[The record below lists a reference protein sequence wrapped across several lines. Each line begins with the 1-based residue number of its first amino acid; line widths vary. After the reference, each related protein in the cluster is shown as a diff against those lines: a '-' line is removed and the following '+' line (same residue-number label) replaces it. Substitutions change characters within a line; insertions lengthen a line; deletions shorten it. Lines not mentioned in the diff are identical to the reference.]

1 MDSTIEDDSH
11 KPLLLN
17 SPTTTAGTV
26 ASIFCSRNPVIH
38 SPDETAGD
46 DNSSSKVSSNSFQAN
61 DDEQLKDILTK
72 KHSISR
78 ELHNH
83 PQHLVLVFLHSILFS
98 SGCLGVDSLSVEELK
113 EYREFLLLH
122 IYNASETLVGL
133 LQDRCR
139 LNDEVHFR
147 LISIEQLHRLLEAR
161 CFFRGLSTG
170 LIS

>member
-46 DNSSSKVSSNSFQAN
+46 NSSSKVSSNSFQTN
-61 DDEQLKDILTK
+61 DDEQLKDISTK

-83 PQHLVLVFLHSILFS
+83 PNTWFWFSCILSCFS

>member
-17 SPTTTAGTV
+17 SPTTAGTV

-38 SPDETAGD
+38 PPEETAGG
-46 DNSSSKVSSNSFQAN
+46 NSSLKVSSNSLQASK
-61 DDEQLKDILTK
+61 DEQLKDILTK

-78 ELHNH
+78 ELHYH
-83 PQHLVLVFLHSILFS
+83 PNTWFWSLAFHLLS
-98 SGCLGVDSLSVEELK
+98 SGCLLLGVDSLSVEELK
-113 EYREFLLLH
+113 EYREYLLLH

-139 LNDEVHFR
+139 LHDEVHFR